1 MDTPTLLMNV
11 VLFGGLFTLAGG
23 YFWKDRRAHLLR
35 VLGSLLLA
43 AFFAYEV
50 VRIIEE
56 GKDLWNVT
64 FTAMAAPVFLFVA
77 FQEYLS
83 YRWDEDNESLK
94 WITGTAFVAGLIY
107 YGFDR
112 IPAFSAAIVWVTAAE
127 SIWMGQLLGYGWDMS
142 VGEIFWEPH
151 VAVDIENA
159 SVRIILACTGIEAIV
174 IFVGAIFAT
183 QMRRDPWAD
192 YKEPDHPRYLRL
204 RAMSPKER
212 ALRAL
217 LITTSV
223 IWVGNLFRN
232 VMIIFLVEEWGWDF
246 DFVHSD
252 IGKSMSF
259 VILLVLAFVTFNL
272 MPEMLDNIA
281 GIASLV
287 NRKSPEERRLEELK
301 RQREE
306 EEKGELKDAGEEE
319 DKGPPDEDTSGP
331 EVLDDDDADE
341 DEDAGE
347 GVDLHLQ
354 VNP

>member
-1 MDTPTLLMNV
+1 
-11 VLFGGLFTLAGG
+11 
-23 YFWKDRRAHLLR
+23 
-35 VLGSLLLA
+35 
-43 AFFAYEV
+43 
-50 VRIIEE
+50 
-56 GKDLWNVT
+56 
-64 FTAMAAPVFLFVA
+64 
-77 FQEYLS
+77 
-83 YRWDEDNESLK
+83 
-94 WITGTAFVAGLIY
+94 
-107 YGFDR
+107 
-112 IPAFSAAIVWVTAAE
+112 VTAAE
-127 SIWMGQLLGYGWDMS
+127 SIWMGQLFGYGWDMS
-142 VGEIFWEPH
+142 LGEIFWDPH

-192 YKEPDHPRYLRL
+192 YREPDHPRYLRL

-223 IWVGNLFRN
+223 IWVGNLIRN

-272 MPEMLDNIA
+272 VPEMLDNIA

-287 NRKSPEERRLEELK
+287 YRKSPEERRLEELK
-301 RQREE
+301 KEREK
-306 EEKGELKDAGEEE
+306 EEKGDAADADEDT
-319 DKGPPDEDTSGP
+319 DKGPPDEDASEP
-331 EVLDDDDADE
+331 VVLDDDDADE
-341 DEDAGE
+341 DPDDGA
-347 GVDLHLQ
+347 DLDLN